1 MDDTLAFTIEIDG
14 ASRGNPGPAAF
25 GYVIRHQGETVLEE
39 SGYLG
44 RATNNAAEYLALIHA
59 LKKAEELRGRDLT
72 IRSDSELL
80 VRQMSGEY
88 RVRNPQLAI
97 LHQQVSQLLPR
108 FRRVRFTYVPREQN
122 RDADRLCNEALNE
135 AERNGSAAK
144 DQRAGN
150 INDERRAGSVS
161 DGWAAGEDWRAALQE
176 AETLLRTAGRTWSES
191 GPESP
196 SPRAVLMKIVRLLE
210 AKGFLRRSRK

>member
-1 MDDTLAFTIEIDG
+1 MDNTLAFTIEIDG

-59 LKKAEELRGRDLT
+59 LKKAEELRGSDLT

-135 AERNGSAAK
+135 AERNGLAAK

-150 INDERRAGSVS
+150 INDERRAVSVS

-176 AETLLRTAGRTWSES
+176 AETLLRTAGRTWAES

-196 SPRAVLMKIVRLLE
+196 SPRAVLMQIVRLLE